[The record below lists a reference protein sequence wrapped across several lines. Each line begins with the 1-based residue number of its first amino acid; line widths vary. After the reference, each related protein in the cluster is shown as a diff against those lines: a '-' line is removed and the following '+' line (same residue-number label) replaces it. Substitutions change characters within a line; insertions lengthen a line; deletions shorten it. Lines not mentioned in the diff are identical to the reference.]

1 LKIKKT
7 EYKKI
12 KPYMTKDGSIVR
24 ELMHPDIFPDIK
36 QSLAEANVPV
46 GGETLLHRHIR
57 SDEIYH
63 IIRGHGMM
71 VLGDVKIEVVPGDT
85 VYIPSN
91 TPHKIQNTG
100 DTPLT
105 ILCFCCPPYSH
116 EDTDVI

>member
-1 LKIKKT
+1 MKIKKT

-12 KPYMTKDGSIVR
+12 KSYITKDGSIVR

-63 IIRGHGMM
+63 IIQGHGMM
-71 VLGDVKIEVVPGDT
+71 VLGDVKINVAPG
-85 VYIPSN
+85 IPSISLPI
-91 TPHKIQNTG
+91 PHTKSRIQ
-100 DTPLT
+100 
-105 ILCFCCPPYSH
+105 
-116 EDTDVI
+116 VIHLSQYCVSAALRIRMRIQT